1 LVRRIKV
8 MKKNRSKLT
17 TYFLIIITLGLTIS
31 IFYISQ
37 LLINND
43 NNKKTI
49 APKKIKASSIT
60 YSKIINLKENIDNPT
75 VFLSSTTNNQLLSSL
90 TPTEIVIAYNST
102 TNEDISNDEE
112 STITNALTATTSQKI
127 TSIPNLGSIY
137 QTLVIFASASLFIFF
152 AFLL

>member
-1 LVRRIKV
+1 

-49 APKKIKASSIT
+49 APKKIKASNIT

-75 VFLSSTTNNQLLSSL
+75 VFLSSTTNNQLFSSL

-102 TNEDISNDEE
+102 TNENISNDEE
-112 STITNALTATTSQKI
+112 STITNTLTATTSQKI

>member
-1 LVRRIKV
+1 